1 MGPFQQK
8 SEGKQDYGRESRV
21 RGQELDGQRVLNSR
35 ITCRV
40 AFLRVKSTYSLY
52 TKGLGI
58 RSFNFCSSLF
68 SYRRSLKKS
77 YWERFALMAL

>member
-40 AFLRVKSTYSLY
+40 AFLKSKVRLQFVHHRV
-52 TKGLGI
+52 G
-58 RSFNFCSSLF
+58 NSLF
-68 SYRRSLKKS
+68 QFLL
-77 YWERFALMAL
+77 FAL